1 LRRIFKPEFIRSD
14 KRVVKIPDI
23 EFEPEPLPQEPES
36 DEENAEGE
44 AVPEEVK
51 PPVLTEELREQIA
64 AEIRE
69 ELAGEL
75 GRKKIAAQK
84 ECSVILRDA
93 KNEAEVILAQANAE
107 RERIMA
113 EASVTAQQLRTDA
126 YNEGAKSGFE
136 DKKTLLENLA
146 LYISHSI
153 EEIKKERNQFFEEYA
168 KQLKYLS
175 VDICEKIISHKIE
188 EDDMVMYG
196 VIKDALRYVRD
207 TKWVKAEVSAELSG
221 YVDSL
226 EKELQAQGQN
236 VEFIFSQNI
245 PKDTCILNTSNGL
258 VDATISEQLKN
269 LREFIDSLDKGDSD
283 ESKS

>member
-1 LRRIFKPEFIRSD
+1 MRRIFKPEFIRSD
-14 KRVVKIPDI
+14 KKVVKIPDI
-23 EFEPEPLPQEPES
+23 EFEPEPLPEDPEA
-36 DEENAEGE
+36 DEESVEQQPE
-44 AVPEEVK
+44 AK
-51 PPVLTEELREQIA
+51 QPVLTEELREQIT
-64 AEIRE
+64 AEIRD

-75 GRKKIAAQK
+75 GRKKINAQT
-84 ECSVILRDA
+84 ECNVMLRDA
-93 KNEAEVILAQANAE
+93 KREAEIIIAQANAE
-107 RERIMA
+107 REKILN

-126 YNEGAKSGFE
+126 YNEGAKNGFE

-168 KQLKYLS
+168 KQLKHLS
-175 VDICEKIISHKIE
+175 IEICEKIISHKIE

-236 VEFIFSQNI
+236 VEFIFTQNI
-245 PKDTCILNTSNGL
+245 SKDTCILNTSNGL

-269 LREFIDSLDKGDSD
+269 LREFIISLDKGDSD
-283 ESKS
+283 ESKP